1 MCHLPL
7 AAPPSKVKN
16 PGNKEQRPSGG
27 KVETD
32 V

>member
-7 AAPPSKVKN
+7 AASPTKVQN
-16 PGNKEQRPSGG
+16 PGNKEQGTSGG